1 MKKSTLT
8 IIHILLV
15 FATFVT
21 VLRSNQNSVEMI
33 PYRLLPAYGGDCH
46 IEIEIIN
53 PVTMGGMVQIHA
65 EETEEIIIDRIIYEM
80 TNPFANNE
88 IFIIDGNY
96 FYLLRVP
103 YTGALWHG
111 E

>member
-1 MKKSTLT
+1 MNKTT

-15 FATFVT
+15 FFTFVA
-21 VLRSNQNSVEMI
+21 VLKGNQNSVEMI
-33 PYRLLPAYGGDCH
+33 PYRLLPAYDADCH

-53 PVTMGGMVQIHA
+53 PVTMGGMVEIHA
-65 EETEEIIIDRIIYEM
+65 EETKEIILDRIIYEM

-96 FYLLRVP
+96 YYLLRVP

>member
-1 MKKSTLT
+1 MNKTT

-15 FATFVT
+15 FFTFVA
-21 VLRSNQNSVEMI
+21 VLKGNQNSVEMI
-33 PYRLLPAYGGDCH
+33 PYRLLPAYDADCH

-96 FYLLRVP
+96 YYLLRVP

>member
-1 MKKSTLT
+1 
-8 IIHILLV
+8 
-15 FATFVT
+15 
-21 VLRSNQNSVEMI
+21 
-33 PYRLLPAYGGDCH
+33 
-46 IEIEIIN
+46 
-53 PVTMGGMVQIHA
+53 MGGMVQIHA

-96 FYLLRVP
+96 YYLLRVP